1 MFNLE
6 TFVQIMNL
14 TDINFYYL
22 IEKTLIVILF
32 KLSEAAPVLTC
43 APHPMRFTDLSLY
56 SSVFVFGKLRL
67 IEKLV
72 SNWRS

>member
-6 TFVQIMNL
+6 TFEQLMNK
-14 TDINFYYL
+14 TDINLDYL
-22 IEKTLIVILF
+22 MENTLIVILF

-43 APHPMRFTDLSLY
+43 APHPMRFTALSLY
-56 SSVFVFGKLRL
+56 SSVFVFGKLSL

-72 SNWRS
+72 NS